1 LKLLIDIGNTRTK
14 WVLSESNEF
23 LADVSGILN
32 EDIERSDL
40 AKLAANVNLVLV
52 ANVAGKVMEKR
63 LQAIL
68 KHCSAAIHFV
78 QSTDASCGITN
89 LYEQPNRLGVD
100 RWLSLI
106 AAYELRKTSCL
117 VVNAGTAVTIDSLVV
132 STQDYTGQFIGGVI
146 TPGLHLMQLVLNTH
160 TAQLPK
166 VHGALEP
173 FPKNTHD
180 AIHTGCMIAVL
191 GAIQLQWQ
199 QLYDVVK
206 TPPQLCIS
214 GGDAQAIFKNLPAN
228 LVKHSIIVD
237 NLVLR
242 GLMRLERE
250 MA

>member
-14 WVLSESNEF
+14 WVLSENSSF
-23 LADVSGILN
+23 LSEVKSILN
-32 EDIERSDL
+32 EDVEHSDL
-40 AKLAANVNLVLV
+40 ALTASNASQVLV
-52 ANVAGKVMEKR
+52 ANVAGKIMEAR
-63 LQAIL
+63 LLALL
-68 KHCSAAIHFV
+68 KHCKATVHFV
-78 QSTDASCGITN
+78 QSAEVACGVAN

-106 AAYELRKTSCL
+106 AAYELHKTSCL
-117 VVNAGTAVTIDSLVV
+117 VVNAGTAVTMDALVV
-132 STQDYTGQFIGGVI
+132 STQDYAGQFIGGVI
-146 TPGLHLMQLVLNTH
+146 APGLHLMQLVLNTH

-166 VHGALEP
+166 VQGEFEP
-173 FPKNTHD
+173 FAKNTHD
-180 AIHTGCMIAVL
+180 AIHTGCLLAVL

-206 TPPQLCIS
+206 APPKLCIS
-214 GGDAQAIFKNLPAN
+214 GGDAEILFKNLPAN
-228 LVKHSIIVD
+228 LIKHSIIVD